1 MAVMA
6 PVFELTDL
14 ERKLLRLALCRSA
27 QLGEITT
34 SAVKFV
40 QSLRDRNV
48 ESVLIETVLDGG
60 SNDVEPAIR
69 MSHPDYGLVVMPW
82 GKHKGEMFMDI
93 PPNYLRWARHWILQ
107 DEERAQRFQDLAA
120 SIEQFLQQT

>member
-6 PVFELTDL
+6 PAFELTDL

-48 ESVLIETVLDGG
+48 ESVLIETALDGG

-69 MSHPDYGLVVMPW
+69 MSHPDYGLTIMRW
-82 GKHKGEMFMDI
+82 GKYRQQMFMDI
-93 PPNYLRWARHWILQ
+93 SPNYLRWARHWILQ
-107 DEERAQRFQDLAA
+107 DEERAQRFKDLAEA
-120 SIEQFLQQT
+120 IEQFLQQT